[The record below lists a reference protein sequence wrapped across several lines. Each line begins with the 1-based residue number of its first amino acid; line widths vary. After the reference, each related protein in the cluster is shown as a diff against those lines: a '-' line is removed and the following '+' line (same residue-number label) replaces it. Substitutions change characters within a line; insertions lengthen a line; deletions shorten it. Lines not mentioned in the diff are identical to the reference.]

1 MKKYILLFSFL
12 LFAWSNA
19 AQTEASKE
27 AKDDKLK
34 ISLLGFISAE
44 TEFDDGEMT
53 NTGINMDR
61 AYLTLKKQAYGILS
75 MRMTVDTYE
84 DDDGLELRF
93 KYFYGSLDIG
103 DWSAFTD
110 NEFEFGMV
118 HTPFI
123 DFEQAINRY
132 RVQGKMYAERAKLS
146 KSADLGMTWFGNFG
160 GEMSDTYKKKVGNKK
175 YAGLYGSYA
184 LGVYNGAGY
193 NGINENQTIAAQ
205 GRITARPLPYVI
217 PGLQFTYAGIFGEG
231 NSYIPF
237 NSLKDEKGNI
247 PEEDQEFAD
256 WQNHYLMASYE
267 SSLVTLT
274 AQYTFGKGNME
285 GDNYK
290 ILTDTEEFVDFE
302 TAEYEGASLFGE
314 LKLTEKISFMGRYDY
329 FDHST
334 DVSNDISRR
343 IIGGVAYSFDSS
355 NMLLLDVETTNNDN
369 PNKDKTLLKLSMQI
383 KI

>member
-1 MKKYILLFSFL
+1 MKKYILLFSIL
-12 LFAWSNA
+12 LCTWANA
-19 AQTEASKE
+19 AETSADKE
-27 AKDDKLK
+27 AKEDKLK

-44 TEFDDGEMT
+44 TEIDGGDLT
-53 NTGINMDR
+53 NTGIKMDR

-103 DWSAFTD
+103 EWSVFTD

-146 KSADLGMTWFGNFG
+146 KSADLGLTWFGNFG

-184 LGVYNGAGY
+184 AGIYNGAGY
-193 NGINENQTIAAQ
+193 NGINENQTVAAQ
-205 GRITARPLPYVI
+205 GRLTLRPIPYVI
-217 PGLQFTYAGIFGEG
+217 PGLQFSYAAIFGEG
-231 NSYIPF
+231 NSSIEF
-237 NSLKDEKGNI
+237 VNK
-247 PEEDQEFAD
+247 PEEDKFAD
-256 WQNHYLMASYE
+256 WQNHYLMTSYE
-267 SSLVTLT
+267 SSSLTLT

-285 GDNYK
+285 GDNFSITK
-290 ILTDTEEFVDFE
+290 DTPDVQEFSTE
-302 TAEYEGASLFGE
+302 EYEGASMFAE
-314 LKLTEKISFMGRYDY
+314 LKLTDKFSLMGRYDY

-334 DVSNDISRR
+334 NKPDDISRR
-343 IIGGVAYSFDSS
+343 MIGGVAYSFDSY

-369 PNKDKTLLKLSMQI
+369 EKSDHTLLKLSMQI